1 MGGVSSGPALLS
13 IRRQLNFNNV
23 VNMYPKI
30 SIGSRE
36 VHTHY
41 NLL

>member
-13 IRRQLNFNNV
+13 IRRQLNFNV